1 MKKALFTI
9 CLAVLVG
16 FIAAVGLCVKTL
28 RLTAAETVL
37 QKENNCIV
45 LDAGHGGI
53 DGGVSGCDSG
63 VKESDINLA
72 IVYRLKPLLEDM
84 GFEVILTRKTEA
96 GLYGAATD
104 GFKKRDM
111 AKRKEII
118 QDVNPALVIS
128 IHQNRYPS
136 KNVRGGQVF
145 YRRGDEN
152 GARFA
157 DGVQNRLNDLYAQEK
172 VKRRKIV
179 GADLFM
185 LECTTAPSILVECG
199 FMSSPLDD
207 ALLNAKG
214 WQMKIA
220 ESISGG
226 VMDYFALANA

>member
-1 MKKALFTI
+1 MKKALFAI
-9 CLAVLVG
+9 CTAVAVG

-28 RLTAAETVL
+28 RDTGVETVG
-37 QKENNCIV
+37 QTGNNRIV

-53 DGGVSGCDSG
+53 DGGVSGCESG
-63 VKESDINLA
+63 TKESELNLA
-72 IVYRLKPLLEDM
+72 IVYRLKPLLEDI
-84 GFEVILTRKTEA
+84 GFEVILTRKTES

-111 AKRKEII
+111 AKRREII

-128 IHQNRYPS
+128 VHQNRYSS

-157 DGVQNRLNDLYAQEK
+157 EGVQCRLNDLYAEK
-172 VKRRKIV
+172 NVNPRKIV
-179 GADLFM
+179 GAELFM

-199 FMSSPLDD
+199 FLSSPLDD
-207 ALLNAKG
+207 ALLNTKG
-214 WQMKIA
+214 WQIRLA
-220 ESISGG
+220 ESIAGG
-226 VMDYFALANA
+226 VIDYFALANV